1 MFFLEKGLKF
11 LKIHLRFL
19 IFQPIK
25 SLCNIFSPTSESKTV
40 VDYTRMSSLLC
51 SSIFI
56 DHKFKSRRPIEQS
69 CSISYDNS
77 LFPEILHLCFF
88 NSLFKAGSN
97 LNNIFCIFIL
107 YLEWISTGLIIDS
120 SKSSAWWLLIP
131 KYFGWGWYV
140 APWILW

>member
-1 MFFLEKGLKF
+1 MSFQHITGTDGIRIISRINTLDRQKSNLNVK
-11 LKIHLRFL
+11 

-40 VDYTRMSSLLC
+40 VDCTRMSSLLC

-69 CSISYDNS
+69 CSISYDYS

-107 YLEWISTGLIIDS
+107 YLEWISTRIILDP
-120 SKSSAWWLLIP
+120 SKSSAW
-131 KYFGWGWYV
+131 
-140 APWILW
+140 